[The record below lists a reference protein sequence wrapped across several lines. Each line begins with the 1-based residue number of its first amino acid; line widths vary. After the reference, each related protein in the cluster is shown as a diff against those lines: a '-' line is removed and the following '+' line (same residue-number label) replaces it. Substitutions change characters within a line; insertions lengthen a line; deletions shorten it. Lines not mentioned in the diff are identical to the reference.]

1 MALVALSIELV
12 FGLAHPFKHFVMDGG
27 AEYRGVSQLN
37 PDSIRESRA
46 DSVKMVQSLGE
57 DSSATSSTLSSMFS
71 PSSSELPTSEPTTTN
86 RESIPQKSSSGS
98 GAFLDDILSGKNTD
112 SLYYD
117 IANKKVYIYEQGDVK
132 YQGKNLKADFMQ
144 IDMET
149 REIYAYGKTDTIDG
163 ESTVVKPEFVDAGT
177 TYVMD
182 TITYNLKSAKAKI
195 RGVATQE
202 GDGWLIGNHVKK
214 MPDNAINILGGKYTT
229 CDCTDHPHF
238 YLAMNKAKMIPGKKM
253 ITGATYLVIEDV
265 PIIGIPGG
273 FFPMTTGAKS
283 GFLMPTY
290 GEDSKGFFLQDMGY
304 YFILSDHM
312 DLTLTGG
319 LYSLGSWDLSAA
331 SRYVKRYKYTGS
343 LSMDFANTILGEKGD
358 SDYSSQNNFK
368 IQWSHSQDAKANPG
382 STFSASVNLTT
393 SGYNRYSTTNL
404 NDILQTQTN
413 SSISYSKSW
422 TGTPLSMSANMSV
435 SQNSQYGTLS
445 VTLPTVVLSMSRI
458 YPFQRKNAVGESRW
472 YEKIAM
478 TYSGKLTNSVTT
490 TEEEIFEPETLQNM
504 KNGIEHKI
512 PITASFK
519 ALNYIDV
526 SPSATYTEK
535 WYFRADNYEW
545 NSQLN
550 KVDTL
555 APEYGFYRLYNYNV
569 AASGSTTV
577 YGTYQ
582 NKKSD
587 GAIQAIRHTVTPSFG
602 FSYAPDFSDQKYGYY
617 RTVQTDSL
625 GNYKTYSPY
634 TNNAYGVPSSGQTL
648 AMTFGIDQSLEM
660 KVRSERDTSG
670 VKKVKLIDQ
679 LSLSGSYNF
688 LADSMRFSL
697 NTVRLN
703 TTLFGNFGL
712 NLSIGLDPYKVSPEG
727 VRYDELFFPGRLTS
741 MSWSYGYTF
750 KSRADKSQS
759 ALNDITSSIP
769 SAYTNPFYDPYGQMD
784 PTLRRQYMS
793 QSYYDF
799 SIPWNF
805 GFNYS
810 VSYSIKYVNN
820 GTTGY
825 EPNITQ
831 TVGFNG
837 SVNLTP
843 KTGVTFS
850 GGYDIMAN
858 KLSTSQ
864 VAISRDL
871 HCWQMSFSWVPF
883 GYYKSWSFNIGVRA
897 ASLADLKYDKSESIY
912 DNMY

>member
-1 MALVALSIELV
+1 MAIIALSIELV
-12 FGLAHPFKHFVMDGG
+12 LGVTHPFRHFAMVDE
-27 AEYRGVSQLN
+27 ANRVASYQLN
-37 PDSIRESRA
+37 RDSIRELRK
-46 DSVKMVQSLGE
+46 DSVKPRSLFN
-57 DSSATSSTLSSMFS
+57 DDTALVTPPPVSAIN
-71 PSSSELPTSEPTTTN
+71 PKELDDTTT
-86 RESIPQKSSSGS
+86 RVKSPKRGE
-98 GAFLDDILSGKNTD
+98 AFLDDILSGKNTD

-117 IANKKVYIYEQGDVK
+117 VANKKVYIYEQGDVN

-144 IDMET
+144 IDMNT
-149 REIYAYGKTDTIDG
+149 REIYAYGKQDSIDG
-163 ESTVVKPEFVDAGT
+163 ELTVVKPEFVDGGT

-214 MPDNAINILGGKYTT
+214 MPDNAINIMGGKYTT

-283 GFLMPTY
+283 GLLMPTY
-290 GEDSKGFFLQDMGY
+290 GEDRKGFFLRDMGY

-319 LYSLGSWDLSAA
+319 IYSLGSWDAKA
-331 SRYVKRYKYTGS
+331 TSRYIKRYKYTGS
-343 LSMDFANTILGEKGD
+343 LNLNYGSTIVGEKGD
-358 SDYSSQNNFK
+358 AQYSNQNNFK
-368 IQWSHSQDAKANPG
+368 IMWSHSQDAKANPG
-382 STFSASVNLTT
+382 STFSASVNLTS
-393 SGYNRYSTTNL
+393 SGYNKYSTTNL
-404 NDILQTQTN
+404 DEILQTNTN
-413 SSISYSKSW
+413 SSISYSKNW
-422 TGTPLSMSANMSV
+422 AGTPFSMSANFAV
-435 SQNSQYGTLS
+435 SQNSRDKTLA
-445 VTLPTVVLSMSRI
+445 VTLPTIAFNVARF
-458 YPFQRKNAVGESRW
+458 YPLKRKEALGETRW
-472 YEKIAM
+472 YEKISM
-478 TYSGKLTNSVTT
+478 SYSSKLTNSVTT
-490 TEEEIFEPETLQNM
+490 TEDEIFSSSTLQNM

-512 PITASFK
+512 PISASLK
-519 ALNYIDV
+519 AFNYIDI
-526 SPSATYTEK
+526 SPSANYSEK

-545 NSQLN
+545 NPQLN

-555 APEYGFYRLYNYNV
+555 APEYGFYRLYNYNFSV
-569 AASGSTTV
+569 SGSTTV

-582 NKKSD
+582 SKKPTKKV
-587 GAIQAIRHTVTPSFG
+587 QAVRHTITPNFG

-625 GNYKTYSPY
+625 GSYKIYSPY
-634 TNNAYGVPSSGQTL
+634 SKNAYGVPSSGRAL
-648 AMTFGIDQSLEM
+648 SMNFGIDQSLEM
-660 KVRSERDTSG
+660 KVLSDRDTSG
-670 VKKVKLIDQ
+670 VKKVKIIDQ

-712 NLSIGLDPYKVSPEG
+712 NLSIGLDPYRVTPEG
-727 VRYDELFFPGRLTS
+727 KRYDKLFFPGRLTS
-741 MSWSYGYTF
+741 MSWAYGYTF

-759 ALNDITSSIP
+759 AINDITSAIP
-769 SAYTNPFYDPYGQMD
+769 SAYSNPFYDPYGQMD

-793 QSYYDF
+793 QTYYDF

-810 VSYSIKYVNN
+810 VSYGIRYVNN

-843 KTGVTFS
+843 KMGVTFT
-850 GGYDIMAN
+850 GGYDIMAR
-858 KLSTSQ
+858 KLTTSQ
-864 VAISRDL
+864 IAISRDL
-871 HCWQMSFSWVPF
+871 HCWQMSFTWVPY
-883 GYYKSWSFNIGVRA
+883 GYYKNWQFNIGVKA
-897 ASLADLKYDKSESIY
+897 ASLADLKYDKSESMF